1 VSSEKPEGEQASTEA
16 DESPGARFKTA
27 KRRCKKMNKQIV
39 HVPEPTLRRLPLYYH
54 YLKTVLATGR
64 EAISCTHIGND
75 LNLDPPQ
82 IRKDLAYTGIRGMP
96 KVGYQIETLL
106 NSLEDFFGW
115 NRIDEA
121 FLVGVGNI
129 GKALLKYEGFKRYGF
144 KIVAAFDK
152 DPAIVGKSF
161 CDVKVLPIEKL
172 PNLCSR
178 MKIKIGVIAT
188 SENAAQEVADQM
200 IEGGIRGIWNF
211 APAAIKVPEGVIIQN
226 ENLAAGLAVLSKKLQ
241 LLMQSGKFRQ
251 EVVK

>member
-1 VSSEKPEGEQASTEA
+1 
-16 DESPGARFKTA
+16 
-27 KRRCKKMNKQIV
+27 MNKLV
-39 HVPEPTLRRLPLYYH
+39 VNVPEPTLRRLPLYYQ

-96 KVGYQIETLL
+96 KVGYQVETLL
-106 NSLEDFFGW
+106 RCLEDFFGW

-121 FLVGVGNI
+121 FLVGAGNI
-129 GKALLKYEGFKRYGF
+129 GKALLKYDGFKRYGF
-144 KIVAAFDK
+144 KIVAAFDTN
-152 DPAIVGKSF
+152 PAIVGKSF
-161 CDVKVLPIEKL
+161 CDVKVLPVEKL
-172 PNLCSR
+172 PNLCER
-178 MKIKIGVIAT
+178 MKIRIGVIAT
-188 SENAAQEVADQM
+188 PEDAAQQIADMM
-200 IEGGIRGIWNF
+200 IDGGIRGIWNF
-211 APAAIKVPEGVIIQN
+211 APAAIKVPDGVIVQN